1 MVPEKILVGIIYG
14 VFPLETALTRGLK
27 IIKRKFST
35 ESEMVVETL
44 STRQMAL
51 SFPRLEGTRW

>member
-27 IIKRKFST
+27 ITKGKLST
-35 ESEMVVETL
+35 EAEMVVETF
-44 STRQMAL
+44 STRQWL
-51 SFPRLEGTRW
+51 